1 MQNKNSTT
9 TITVP
14 VERLVPGLYIDL
26 GLSWKQHP
34 FLFSRFKLKS
44 AAEIA
49 VIQQLGLDTV
59 TVFPERSDAKAKE
72 FEPQSVTNSEPVT
85 TRETLWKSK
94 RKSID
99 AAAQYRR
106 RRGKVAHRYQET
118 VKRVKRLN
126 KDLNANPANA
136 IRDAGE
142 VIEEVTAAFTDKG
155 DVLINLINLADSDYS
170 YYNHSLNVTVLS
182 MTLGH
187 AIGLEPHELHDLGMA
202 AMLHDIGKAMI
213 PNKIVM
219 KRGTLSKTESKLL
232 ETHTQLGGKLA
243 RNMRRLRPEIIDVI
257 EQHHEYID
265 GSGYPNGLTGD
276 AIKRNSRIVAIAN
289 LYDNLCNPPN
299 SADAL
304 PPKSVMAILFKKYS
318 DKLDSALVQQ
328 MIACMGVYPPG
339 TVVELSDQSIGL
351 VTAVN
356 TKVLLKPHVLL
367 YNPEIPR
374 NEALAIDLTEYEDL
388 SIVDVLRPG
397 DYDKRIYDYLGI
409 QERIG
414 YFYEN
419 LNPPL

>member
-1 MQNKNSTT
+1 MQNTDNPKTL
-9 TITVP
+9 TVP
-14 VERLVPGLYIDL
+14 VERLVPGLYVDL
-26 GLSWKQHP
+26 KLSWKQHP

-44 AAEIA
+44 AEEIA
-49 VIQQLGLDTV
+49 IIQQLGLKTV
-59 TVFPERSDAKAKE
+59 TVFPDRSDAKAKE
-72 FEPQSVTNSEPVT
+72 HDAPNQPDNDPEA
-85 TRETLWKSK
+85 TRNTLWDTK
-94 RKSID
+94 RKRID

-118 VKRVKRLN
+118 VKKVKRLN
-126 KDLNANPANA
+126 QDLNANPANA
-136 IRDAGE
+136 MRDAGE
-142 VIEEVTAAFTDKG
+142 VIAEMTSAFTHQG
-155 DVLINLINLADSDYS
+155 DLLINLINLADSDYS
-170 YYNHSLNVTVLS
+170 YYNHALNVTVLS
-182 MTLGH
+182 MTLGR
-187 AIGLEPHELHDLGMA
+187 AIGLEAHELHDLGMA

-219 KRGTLSKTESKLL
+219 KRGPLSKTENKLL

-243 RNMRRLRPEIIDVI
+243 RNLRQLRPEVIEVI
-257 EQHHEYID
+257 EQHHEFID
-265 GSGYPNGLTGD
+265 GSGYPKGLKGD
-276 AIKRNSRIVAIAN
+276 ALKRNTRIVAITN
-289 LYDNLCNPPN
+289 LYDDLCNPAN

-304 PPKSVMAILFKKYS
+304 PPKAVMAILFKKYAN
-318 DKLDSALVQQ
+318 KLDSTLVQQ

-339 TVVELSDQSIGL
+339 TVVQLSDQSIGL

-356 TKVLLKPHVLL
+356 TKALLKPHVLL

-374 NEALAIDLTEYEDL
+374 NEALAIDLTEHDDL

-419 LNPPL
+419 LNPPM